1 MIAAIFESVSQA
13 VVGFVGVLG
22 DVLEG
27 VVALFWYSTTSAMTM
42 PGVLLL
48 IGLASG
54 LVFGGIALIRGLIS
68 RSGR

>member
-1 MIAAIFESVSQA
+1 MIAAIFEAVGDA

-22 DVLEG
+22 DVLSG
-27 VVALFWYSTTSAMTM
+27 VVGLFWDSTTSAMTM
-42 PGVLLL
+42 PGILLL

>member
-1 MIAAIFESVSQA
+1 MIAAIFESVSEA

-22 DVLEG
+22 DVLTG
-27 VVALFWYSTTSAMTM
+27 VVALFWDTTASAMTM

>member
-1 MIAAIFESVSQA
+1 MIAAIFEAISQA
-13 VVGFVGVLG
+13 VTGFVAVVG

-27 VVALFWYSTTSAMTM
+27 VVALFWNSTTSTMTL
-42 PGVLLL
+42 PGTLLL

>member
-1 MIAAIFESVSQA
+1 MIAAIFEAVSDA

-22 DVLEG
+22 DVLSG
-27 VVALFWYSTTSAMTM
+27 VVALFWDTTTSALTM

-68 RSGR
+68 RAGR

>member
-1 MIAAIFESVSQA
+1 MIAAIFESVSEA

-22 DVLEG
+22 DVLTG
-27 VVALFWYSTTSAMTM
+27 VVNLFWDTTASAMTM

>member
-1 MIAAIFESVSQA
+1 MIAAIFENVSQA
-13 VVGFVGVLG
+13 VTGFVGVLG

-27 VVALFWYSTTSAMTM
+27 VVALFWNSTTSAMTM

-68 RSGR
+68 SSGR

>member
-1 MIAAIFESVSQA
+1 MISAIFESVSDA

-22 DVLEG
+22 DVLSG
-27 VVALFWYSTTSAMTM
+27 VVALFWDSTTSALTM

>member
-1 MIAAIFESVSQA
+1 MIAAIFQAVSDA
-13 VVGFVGVLG
+13 VVGFVAVLG
-22 DVLEG
+22 DVLTG
-27 VVALFWYSTTSAMTM
+27 VVGLFWDKTGSALTM

-54 LVFGGIALIRGLIS
+54 LVFGGVALIRGLIS

>member
-1 MIAAIFESVSQA
+1 MIAAIFEAVSQA
-13 VVGFVGVLG
+13 VVGFVDVLG
-22 DVLEG
+22 DVLSG
-27 VVALFWYSTTSAMTM
+27 VVGLFWDSTASAMTM

-68 RSGR
+68 RAGR